1 MARISPFF
9 KSAIKRGKIELAPN
23 QGAIEALHRRQL
35 VEWRIYIF
43 VDGKRTAQY
52 MTIKATVERLNH
64 RIGMGLAL
72 DSSMAEVAR
81 PQTDRGKAVV
91 EAWLKRRAAE
101 AAEKQTKQ
109 TMLKQALS
117 KPAPTQ
123 AVQQAQ
129 EQTTQKP
136 VQTAA
141 QKPVILPKPPKP
153 PTKPK
158 KQKTA
163 AKKTMAKPT
172 TQAKIA
178 PAAATASVAPK
189 KASPIAA
196 PVEEPHII
204 LVFDESGSMAACNY
218 ELTQQ
223 SNAIVKRLATDLPKA
238 SVEICRF
245 HHAVMWATAIQ
256 ADRIG
261 TLRHDT
267 TGSATCLNQA
277 LREAANKAELMSQK
291 HPVLVYLLT
300 DGAAT
305 DKYGAAT
312 VPSAVAAA
320 LKTNKVT
327 FACVGPKTAASFFKS
342 CGIPDAC
349 VREWSGNDSTDLSVV
364 TQQATQGISGFAAAT
379 KQGKTS
385 LDSFFVDVVK
395 SGATVERAKREL
407 TDVTKTLR
415 RVKVSKYI
423 TVEDFAR
430 DVLKVDLVPGA
441 AYYQLVKA
449 ETLLQGRKIIL
460 QPRDKLGALEQIFL
474 TGPSVRPLLGLP
486 SDRDCKIEPK
496 NLGDFV
502 IYLQSA
508 SPTRKLTPGSLCL
521 YDEAHVPGATDPTFT
536 YGKPQKKA

>member
-23 QGAIEALHRRQL
+23 QGTIEALHRRQL
-35 VEWRIYIF
+35 VEWHIYTF
-43 VDGKRTAQY
+43 VGGTRTSQY
-52 MTIKATVERLNH
+52 TAIKATVERLNH

-72 DSSMAEVAR
+72 DSADMAEVAR
-81 PQTDRGKAVV
+81 PQTDRGKAAV
-91 EAWLKRRAAE
+91 EAWLKRRE
-101 AAEKQTKQ
+101 AAATNRLQSK
-109 TMLKQALS
+109 LKQALS
-117 KPAPTQ
+117 KP
-123 AVQQAQ
+123 VQQTQ
-129 EQTTQKP
+129 VQPTTQKS
-136 VQTAA
+136 Q
-141 QKPVILPKPPKP
+141 QKPVKPATQPKPPKP

-158 KQKTA
+158 KA
-163 AKKTMAKPT
+163 AKKPSAPTSAPT
-172 TQAKIA
+172 TSIDEQ
-178 PAAATASVAPK
+178 
-189 KASPIAA
+189 
-196 PVEEPHII
+196 PHII
-204 LVFDESGSMAACNY
+204 LVFDESGSMEEHNAS
-218 ELTQQ
+218 LTQQ
-223 SNAIVKRLATDLPKA
+223 SNAIIKRLATELPKS

-245 HHAVMWATAIQ
+245 HHAVRWSTAIQ
-256 ADRIG
+256 LSVPMLSAHSTD
-261 TLRHDT
+261 
-267 TGSATCLNQA
+267 GSATWLNTA
-277 LREAANKAELMSQK
+277 LYQAANKAELMSQK
-291 HPVLVYLLT
+291 RPVLVYLLT
-300 DGAAT
+300 DGEAT
-305 DKYGAAT
+305 DTWNAT
-312 VPSAVAAA
+312 TASAAVAAA

-349 VREWSGNDSTDLSVV
+349 VREWSGTDSTDLSVV
-364 TQQATQGISGFAAAT
+364 TQQATQGISSFAAAT

-460 QPRDKLGALEQIFL
+460 QPRDKSGALEQVFL
-474 TGPSVRPLLGLP
+474 TGPAVRPLLGLP

-502 IYLQSA
+502 VYLQSA

-536 YGKPQKKA
+536 YGKKVKA

>member
-35 VEWRIYIF
+35 VEWCIYTF

-52 MTIKATVERLNH
+52 TTIKATVERLNH

-72 DSSMAEVAR
+72 DSADMAEVAR
-81 PQTDRGKAVV
+81 PQTDHGKAVV
-91 EAWLKRRAAE
+91 EAWLKRRTAE
-101 AAEKQTKQ
+101 AAKKQTTQ
-109 TMLKQALS
+109 TTLKQALS
-117 KPAPTQ
+117 KPVQTTAQTQ
-123 AVQQAQ
+123 GQQA
-129 EQTTQKP
+129 
-136 VQTAA
+136 QTAA
-141 QKPVILPKPPKP
+141 QAQPVQIAQKPTTLPKPPKP

-158 KQKTA
+158 KAAAKTA
-163 AKKTMAKPT
+163 AKKTKVKSA
-172 TQAKIA
+172 TQAKAA
-178 PAAATASVAPK
+178 PATPVAPK
-189 KASPIAA
+189 KATALAA

-204 LVFDESGSMAACNY
+204 LVFDESGSMAMRNY

-245 HHAVMWATAIQ
+245 HHAVRWATAIQ
-256 ADRIG
+256 AERIG
-261 TLRHDT
+261 ALSHDT
-267 TGSATCLNQA
+267 TGSATFLNTA
-277 LREAANKAELMSQK
+277 LYQAANKAELMSQK
-291 HPVLVYLLT
+291 RPVLVYLLT
-300 DGAAT
+300 DGEAT
-305 DKYGAAT
+305 DRAVTGTASA
-312 VPSAVAAA
+312 AVAAA

-364 TQQATQGISGFAAAT
+364 TQQATQGISSFAAAT

-395 SGATVERAKREL
+395 TGATVERAKREL

-423 TVEDFAR
+423 TIEDFAR
-430 DVLKVDLVPGA
+430 DVLKVNLVPGA

-449 ETLLQGRKIIL
+449 ETLRQDRKIIL
-460 QPRDKLGALEQIFL
+460 QPRDKSGALEQIFL

-502 IYLQSA
+502 VYLQSA

-521 YDEAHVPGATDPTFT
+521 YDEAHVFGATDPTFT
-536 YGKPQKKA
+536 YGKKA

>member
-23 QGAIEALHRRQL
+23 QGTIEALHRRQL
-35 VEWRIYIF
+35 VEWHIYTF
-43 VDGKRTAQY
+43 VGGKRTSQY
-52 MTIKATVERLNH
+52 TAIKATVERLNH

-91 EAWLKRRAAE
+91 EAWLKRREAE
-101 AAEKQTKQ
+101 AAKKQKNQ
-109 TMLKQALS
+109 TTLKQALS
-117 KPAPTQ
+117 KPAPT
-123 AVQQAQ
+123 AAQAQ
-129 EQTTQKP
+129 TAAQVQP
-136 VQTAA
+136 VQTAS
-141 QKPVILPKPPKP
+141 KPATLPKPPKP

-158 KQKTA
+158 KAVAKKTA
-163 AKKTMAKPT
+163 AKKAASKV
-172 TQAKIA
+172 TQAKA
-178 PAAATASVAPK
+178 TPAAPVAPAPK
-189 KASPIAA
+189 KASPALVATPIA
-196 PVEEPHII
+196 EEPHII
-204 LVFDESGSMAACNY
+204 LCFDESGSMITHVTELAA
-218 ELTQQ
+218 Q
-223 SNAIVKRLATDLPKA
+223 SNAIVNRLKAVLPKA

-245 HHAVMWATAIQ
+245 DSNVTWASSVQ
-256 ADRIG
+256 ADRLG
-261 TLRHDT
+261 NMRHTPDGKT
-267 TGSATCLNQA
+267 QLNQA

-291 HPVLVYLLT
+291 RPVLVYLLT
-300 DGAAT
+300 DGEASDTWNAST
-305 DKYGAAT
+305 AQ
-312 VPSAVAAA
+312 SAVAAA

-349 VREWSGNDSTDLSVV
+349 VREWSGTDSTDLSVV
-364 TQQATQGISGFAAAT
+364 TQQATQGISSFAAAT

-395 SGATVERAKREL
+395 TGATVERAKREL

-460 QPRDKLGALEQIFL
+460 QPRDKSGALEQVFL

-502 IYLQSA
+502 VYLQSA

-536 YGKPQKKA
+536 YSKKAKA